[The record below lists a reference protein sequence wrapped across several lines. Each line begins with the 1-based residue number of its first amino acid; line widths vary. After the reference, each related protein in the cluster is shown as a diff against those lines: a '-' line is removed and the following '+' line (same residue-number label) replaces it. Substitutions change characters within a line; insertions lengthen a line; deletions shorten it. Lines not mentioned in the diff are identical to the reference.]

1 MSKVECPATPMSAMG
16 QKRTFSDTL
25 SNVCFWGLSGH
36 PEVTVEVSPFECPLL
51 GVKRTFASCPL
62 YVRL

>member
-1 MSKVECPATPMSAMG
+1 MG

-25 SNVCFWGLSGH
+25 SNVCFWGQSGH
-36 PEVTVEVSPFECPLL
+36 PEVTVEISPFECPLL